1 MADALTAWWAQQL
14 LLCDGAFT
22 SHPLAME
29 CAKAETR
36 LQALDITHRGELV
49 EKFLHGLGATS
60 ANPHHLL
67 GALEW
72 TALAGAAGWI
82 TVEQATAW
90 AHHVMHRVACEYHD
104 LRSWLFDLRRVVSES
119 ASAEGHEH
127 FHEACQTL
135 TRYESEAS
143 GITWAQFEKALM
155 AAPDPGPI
163 WPQAPGAQPWRLGA
177 LFRPVMFHPAAP
189 GDWPDARQWLLRI
202 WQVGDREQLLGV
214 ILWLSAQG
222 DRQRWDIEAR
232 ELVGMDHAQRLE
244 WQRGAGDEFAYA
256 PVLTHFVG
264 DNEPLEWAAWDWL
277 RMVELAWAGVCT
289 GFLSQQ
295 EADDIAAHSADLITV
310 RYADWP
316 SLLNAYRRGQSLFEG
331 IDRRDMTPSAHHTL
345 LLEASCSPWRR
356 GLDGLLDQT
365 TREASRARI
374 KAWRATSHHWLLA
387 LACVREPDAML
398 RQLDPGA
405 FMGEKRRAD
414 AALYLQ
420 DTLGL
425 HADEGAEA
433 LARYWLPAQ
442 AHHLNQLAADAV
454 HGVMPPAQTPFGQ
467 LSADEAR
474 QRQSIKGVSRHAATI
489 HMAEKF
495 AFYLHMAFD
504 SHLFEQTPLLDYAG
518 ALKSCLC
525 RFYTSP
531 KRLLE
536 AWFAWESCL
545 PEPEHDSLI
554 GEIAWHLEDPGSLFY
569 WLDWQPGTWCEPG
582 ERPSISHFTA
592 MALVGPLNSA
602 VWSEPQ
608 PESERERA
616 TIRDWV
622 ESHYHLSSAA
632 DMQDF
637 LSFMFEAGDRQEYQ
651 INYAPYTLNPER
663 LESEIAILESGDC
676 AEEERHHLL
685 RLRRVRANEDGCNDM
700 DMAAWDIAQLV
711 DLAIAGRQL
720 GWLEPEAFTQALDRA
735 YQLADEHYAGWQEY
749 AAGMYAGFS
758 FFMGE
763 TPEREEFLA
772 GFRQAL
778 VAWVCGA
785 PILAG
790 PWASLDFPG
799 TKPRH
804 FAPLHIDTLPGDQRI
819 LH

>member
-14 LLCDGAFT
+14 LLCDWPFT
-22 SHPLAME
+22 PHPLAME
-29 CAKAETR
+29 GAKAEQR
-36 LQALDITHRGELV
+36 LQALGIAHRGELTEAYV
-49 EKFLHGLGATS
+49 QGLGAPQGQ
-60 ANPHHLL
+60 AQHLL

-72 TALAGAAGWI
+72 SALGGAAGWI
-82 TVEQATAW
+82 TPQQARTW
-90 AHHVMHRVACEYHD
+90 AEHVMRRIAAEHRD
-104 LRSWLFDLRRVVSES
+104 LRSWLQALRQSLGERID
-119 ASAEGHEH
+119 GDEH
-127 FHEACQTL
+127 FMEACQTL
-135 TRYESEAS
+135 ARLENDPEGVDWARFEEALAKAPAPAPLWSES
-143 GITWAQFEKALM
+143 
-155 AAPDPGPI
+155 AA
-163 WPQAPGAQPWRLGA
+163 ARPWRLGA
-177 LFRPVMFHPAAP
+177 LFHPMMFPPCEH
-189 GDWPDARQWLLRI
+189 GDWPAARQWFSRT
-202 WQVGDREQLLGV
+202 WQVEDREQLVGV

-232 ELVGMDHAQRLE
+232 ELLDMDPAQRLE
-244 WQRGAGDEFAYA
+244 WQRGGGDDFAYA
-256 PVLTHFVG
+256 AVLEQFVTQQ
-264 DNEPLEWAAWDWL
+264 EPLEWASWDWL
-277 RMVELAWAGVCT
+277 RMVELAWAGACA
-289 GFLSQQ
+289 GLLDQDD
-295 EADDIAAHSADLITV
+295 ADAIAAHAADLVTQ

-316 SLLNAYRRGQSLFEG
+316 ALLTAYQRGQSLFDG
-331 IDRRDMTPSAHHTL
+331 VDRRAMTPDAHHVL
-345 LLEASCSPWRR
+345 LLEADCSPWQCPL
-356 GLDGLLDQT
+356 GELLDAP

-374 KAWRATSHHWLLA
+374 KAWRSTSHHWLLA
-387 LACVREPDAML
+387 LACVREPDALL
-398 RQLDPGA
+398 RQQDPAA
-405 FMGEKRRAD
+405 FLGEKRRAD

-420 DTLGL
+420 DALAL
-425 HADEGAEA
+425 HADEGAGA

-442 AHHLNQLAADAV
+442 AHHLNQLAADAM
-454 HGVMPPAQTPFGQ
+454 HGVMPPSSTVFGK
-467 LSADEAR
+467 LTRDEIR

-495 AFYLHMAFD
+495 AFYLYMAFD
-504 SHLFEQTPLLDYAG
+504 SRLFEQGALVAYAD

-554 GEIAWHLEDPGSLFY
+554 NEIAWHLEDPGSLFY
-569 WLDWQPGTWCEPG
+569 WLDWHPGSWSEPG

-608 PESERERA
+608 LESERERA
-616 TIRDWV
+616 TILEWV
-622 ESHYHLSSAA
+622 ESHYHLASAA
-632 DMQDF
+632 DLQDF
-637 LSFMFEAGDRQEYQ
+637 LNFMFEAGDRQEYQ

-663 LESEIAILESGDC
+663 LESEIAILESGEC
-676 AEEERHHLL
+676 AEEELNHLL
-685 RLRRVRANEDGCNDM
+685 RLRRVRANEDGCNDL

-711 DLAIAGRQL
+711 DLAIAARQL
-720 GWLEPEAFTQALDRA
+720 GWLDREAFTATLDRA
-735 YQLADEHYAGWQEY
+735 YRLADEHYAGWQEY

-758 FFMGE
+758 FFMGD

-772 GFRQAL
+772 SFRQAL